1 MVITPEQVLA
11 EANQMGAVPPSLP
24 KLMGLL
30 GSENVDLCKVDTI
43 LTGEP
48 ALVAALLRRANSA
61 AFGARVEIGT
71 VRDAIM
77 RLGAPTALSVM
88 VEVCMRGRRH
98 PPQAIYGISAGVC
111 WQLSIIASLV
121 ARDLYTRTPSEFD
134 STVVTAALLH
144 DVGRIPLGTL
154 AGEENMD
161 KVLQFKVKNAAS
173 LAEAESVVLGLDGCT
188 AGALVAAEW
197 AFPDILADAIGGW
210 DNPDRADT
218 AMADAV
224 HISAVL
230 SRMVASAAGISVMP
244 IRPNP
249 KAARRLGLNKNSI
262 AEIAASVTEQ
272 YAEVAAEAAPSELD
286 LDAA

>member
-1 MVITPEQVLA
+1 
-11 EANQMGAVPPSLP
+11 MGAMPPSLP

-30 GSENVDLCKVDTI
+30 GSENVDLRKVDT
-43 LTGEP
+43 LLAGEP
-48 ALVAALLRRANSA
+48 ALVAALLRRANST

-88 VEVCMRGRRH
+88 VEVCMRGRRQ
-98 PPQAIYGISAGVC
+98 PPQPIYGISAGVR

-134 STVVTAALLH
+134 SNVVTAALLH

-154 AGEENMD
+154 AGTD
-161 KVLQFKVKNAAS
+161 KMGQVLQFKAKNATS
-173 LAEAESVVLGLDGCT
+173 LAEAERVLLGIDGCT
-188 AGALVAAEW
+188 AGALVATNW
-197 AFPDILADAIGGW
+197 DFPDFLAGAIGGW
-210 DNPDRADT
+210 GDPDETDT

-230 SRMVASAAGISVMP
+230 ARMVAAAAGIPVMP
-244 IRPNP
+244 IRPSA
-249 KAARRLGLNKNSI
+249 KAAKRLGLNKDTISTI
-262 AEIAASVTEQ
+262 AGTVTVQ
-272 YAEVAAEAAPSELD
+272 YAEVAAEAAPTEFD
-286 LDAA
+286 LGAA